1 VVCQI
6 SQKHLLRSRD
16 RVLTGLVGGLASYL
30 DLSPGLA
37 RLAFLAIFMLSIL
50 VNVWL
55 LVLILYML
63 LSAVIPREDDPED
76 LKARGFVIDIG
87 RLVTSLISLIFLGVG
102 VAVIVYSAAA
112 ALLSLGLYTA
122 GIMAP
127 PFAVTGIL
135 GFTLSILGIL
145 VGLVIT
151 WVGSAIAK
159 RV

>member
-1 VVCQI
+1 
-6 SQKHLLRSRD
+6 
-16 RVLTGLVGGLASYL
+16 LTGLVGGLASYL

-37 RLAFLAIFMLSIL
+37 RFAFLAIFILSIL

-87 RLVTSLISLIFLGVG
+87 RLVTSLVSLIFLGVG
-102 VAVIVYSAAA
+102 ISVIIYSVAA
-112 ALLSLGLYTA
+112 ALLSLGLHIA
-122 GIMAP
+122 GIISP
-127 PFAVTGIL
+127 PFAVAGIL
-135 GFTLSILGIL
+135 GFILSILGIL

-151 WVGSAIAK
+151 WVGSALAR